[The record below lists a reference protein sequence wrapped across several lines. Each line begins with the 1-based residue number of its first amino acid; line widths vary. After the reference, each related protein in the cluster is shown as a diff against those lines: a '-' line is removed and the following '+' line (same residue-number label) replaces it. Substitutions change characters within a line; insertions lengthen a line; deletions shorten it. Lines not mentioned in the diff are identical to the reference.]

1 MNGSH
6 AFAPTSVAELEQ
18 LLRSRPGP
26 LRVVGSGSR
35 QHRLPATDTA
45 APLQLT
51 NLRQIVRLDGPDQTC
66 TVETGVTRAQLD
78 DALAPLG
85 LELPC
90 PGDGTIGGLFASDP
104 IGAAAAG
111 GQSPRTLLLGCE
123 AMLACGTPFR
133 SGARVVKSVAGFDVH
148 KLLVGSEGR
157 LFVATR
163 LHLRL
168 KPRPRATAWFTV
180 TDLEPTAACAL
191 LTKLR
196 GQTLPPTALQLLRS
210 GGGACT
216 VHGRLAGR
224 PSFVQSNLRELGLPE
239 TAAAWCNHLPPPT
252 KPTTTGEVLA
262 GQILPSALPRL
273 LAIAPELPCLW
284 HGGGRFELA
293 TPDAAT
299 SDQVLSTLQDL
310 NGNAVVVLGD
320 PMRRGRGTATDPGR
334 QQLIDRLKQSL
345 DPHGILV

>member
-6 AFAPTSVAELEQ
+6 TFAPSSVAELEQ
-18 LLRSRPGP
+18 LLRSGPGP

-35 QHRLPATDTA
+35 QHRLPAVGTA
-45 APLQLT
+45 APLRLT
-51 NLRQIVRLDGPDQTC
+51 ELRQIVRLDGPDQTC

-123 AMLACGTPFR
+123 AVLACGTPFR

-168 KPRPRATAWFTV
+168 KPRPRASAWFTV
-180 TDLEPTAACAL
+180 PDLEPTAARAL

-196 GQTLPPTALQLLRS
+196 EQTLPPTALQLLRS
-210 GGGACT
+210 AGGACT

-224 PSFVQSNLRELGLPE
+224 PSFVQSSLRELGLTE
-239 TAAAWCNHLPPPT
+239 TAAAWCNHLPSPA
-252 KPTTTGEVLA
+252 TGEVLA
-262 GQILPSALPRL
+262 GQLLPSALPRL
-273 LAIAPELPCLW
+273 LAIAPTLPCLW

-299 SDQVLSTLQDL
+299 SDRLLAALAEQ
-310 NGNAVVVLGD
+310 NGDAVIVVGE
-320 PMRRGRGTATDPGR
+320 PVRRGRGTPIDPGR
-334 QQLIDRLKQSL
+334 RQLADRLKQSF